1 MTYYE
6 IAVRPVYLSASDEVA
21 VRLGSGRRPR
31 SAAST
36 LRGDVQAC
44 LDPGGRLVRLLLAD
58 SKILHLGQRLAG
70 LPVVEHPLQ
79 PTPSGVIGYD
89 LAARVATL
97 FLFPTPDSLIVQRVV
112 RSANLDFDANERL
125 LAVRIPAGA
134 TARREPDL
142 YSALAFLR

>member
-1 MTYYE
+1 M
-6 IAVRPVYLSASDEVA
+6 RPF
-21 VRLGSGRRPR
+21 GSGVSEEWRGRRARGGRPR
-31 SAAST
+31 AATST

-79 PTPSGVIGYD
+79 PTPSGLIGYD

-97 FLFPTPDSLIVQRVV
+97 FLFPTPDSLIVQRLV